1 MCGVMNM
8 VKNKNKVLK
17 FIIMFLILF
26 VSFREILGLYINL
39 YIKFVP
45 DLIIWSMFL
54 YLIIKR
60 KFKVNVEKYD
70 IYFVFFLV
78 IGFVSTVINHVS
90 IISYMLQFRSITS
103 IYVLYFILRN
113 INISKEI
120 LNSICKEILF
130 ISAILT
136 VLSIVEF
143 ITNKCVLFPQKWALS
158 IQFYSNY
165 ERVYSLLNNPNTF
178 AMYLLMSIMLVSSF
192 NKKNFK
198 VHYVLYTLYLTGI
211 LLSGSRSAFISLII
225 LILFFVVHLLKG
237 KTYSQFLY
245 FFAAVFIS
253 IISVVLLTF
262 INESFNVNCKCN
274 ERFISKNDSVINDSK
289 NNTSSNPNPNDQD
302 KIPNKEDKNT
312 NNGSS
317 VSIINRWEETFSGVT
332 QKNSAANGRIYNIK
346 LGLEIFKD
354 NSLIGTGF
362 GTFGS
367 SASRLVEPNLY
378 KKYNISKGFYADND
392 YIKIIVETGIL
403 GVISFA
409 FFALSLLNH
418 YRKNVKQML
427 LLFIFFLNGMFYNIT
442 ELQVLCIVL
451 WFSILIFDG
460 DENLNE

>member
-1 MCGVMNM
+1 ML
-8 VKNKNKVLK
+8 KNKNKVLK
-17 FIIMFLILF
+17 YTIVFLILF
-26 VSFREILGLYINL
+26 VSFREILGLYINS

-45 DLIIWSMFL
+45 DLIIWLMFL
-54 YLIIKR
+54 YLVIKR
-60 KFKVNVEKYD
+60 KFRVNVEKYD

-78 IGFVSTVINHVS
+78 VGFISTMINHVS
-90 IISYMLQFRSITS
+90 ILSYMLQFRSITS
-103 IYVLYFILRN
+103 IYVLYFVLRN
-113 INISKEI
+113 VNISKEI
-120 LNSICKEILF
+120 LNFACKEILF

-143 ITNKCVLFPQKWALS
+143 ITNKCVMFPQKWALS

-165 ERVYSLLNNPNTF
+165 ERVYSLLNNPNTY

-192 NKKNFK
+192 NKRNLK
-198 VHYVLYTLYLTGI
+198 VHYALYSLFLTGI

-225 LILFFVVHLLKG
+225 LILFFVVHLLKER
-237 KTYSQFLY
+237 KYSQFLC

-253 IISVVLLTF
+253 VISVVLLTV
-262 INESFNVNCKCN
+262 IKESFNVNCKCN
-274 ERFISKNDSVINDSK
+274 ERFIFKNDSAVNNSK
-289 NNTSSNPNPNDQD
+289 NNTPSSNTNPNEQD
-302 KIPNKEDKNT
+302 KILGKEDKDS
-312 NNGSS
+312 NNGSN

-346 LGLEIFKD
+346 LGLKIFKD

-367 SASRLVEPNLY
+367 SASRLIEPKLY
-378 KKYNISKGFYADND
+378 KKYNISSGFYADND

-403 GVISFA
+403 GVISFT

-418 YRKNVKQML
+418 YRKNMKQLL

-451 WFSILIFDG
+451 WFSILIFDEG
-460 DENLNE
+460 ENLNE